1 MKTIQNWLDEYGKS
15 HQNSLN
21 KNIHWICVPAIM
33 FSLLGLLWS
42 IPHHYFPYLYKDIQ
56 LNWAIIVTLAFIF
69 YYFKLSKV
77 MAAGMFLISV
87 FLLLGNYLMQT
98 YLEIALWKISLV
110 IFGVAWVGQFMGHK
124 IEGRKPSFFED
135 IQFLLIGPAWL
146 LSFIYTK
153 FNIKY

>member
-1 MKTIQNWLDEYGKS
+1 M
-15 HQNSLN
+15 
-21 KNIHWICVPAIM
+21 
-33 FSLLGLLWS
+33 
-42 IPHHYFPYLYKDIQ
+42 Q

-69 YYFKLSKV
+69 YYLKLSKV
-77 MAAGMFLISV
+77 MAAGMFLIAV
-87 FLLLGNYLMQT
+87 FLLLGNYLMQS